1 MSIDRALVVRWLEAY
16 VEAWK
21 SYDRDQIAALFA
33 EDVSYRYHPH
43 DEPIVGREAVVDS
56 WLCEGDHAGASR
68 CDPEGTY
75 HATYLAVAVDGAAA
89 VATGGP
95 SFLPAPRGP
104 AAKVDHH
111 RFRAPLDRD

>member
-56 WLCEGDHAGASR
+56 WLGEGDHAGGAR
-68 CDPEGTY
+68 RDPEGTY
-75 HATYLAVAVDGAAA
+75 DASYRAVAVGGDVAGAP
-89 VATGGP
+89 GRSP
-95 SFLPAPRGP
+95 HFPDPRGP
-104 AAKVDHH
+104 GGKGVGNCLRHG
-111 RFRAPLDRD
+111 F